1 MNPVRSGSLTFII
14 VLALCASLTLAVIAG
29 VSGYGIRRAAHDTR
43 GASTEAFRESLYS
56 RAAIFFAALSAP
68 PCKDVRE
75 CAERTQQLLS
85 LDATALSAAIF
96 TRTGDESYFRAAE
109 ILEFN
114 ASRKF
119 PFVRGSELREE
130 SGMIRKG
137 LYEITVDSTLTSA
150 DGLHFMSV
158 YGPVRLERGEA
169 VIQLSFSIDPARA
182 QSAAAGAERIR
193 GILFI
198 AAIIGAIALLGITIA
213 EAAAVSSLMKGL
225 TVVVKEAAGGE
236 TAVRMDPAADRDI
249 VELAESFNMLIGEL
263 REKDRKMAE
272 LGARDSAAELFK
284 SGVTAFKENRA
295 DDAEAL
301 FRSHL
306 LLRGG
311 SFGSCFNLGIIKARR
326 RQFAEALS
334 YFEQAAAL
342 NPDNAQTAEYIQ
354 KVQRM
359 SSGQS

>member
-1 MNPVRSGSLTFII
+1 MKPMRSGSLTFII
-14 VLALCASLTLAVIAG
+14 ALALSASLTLAAIAG
-29 VSGYGIRRAAHDTR
+29 ISGYGIRAAARDVSRASH
-43 GASTEAFRESLYS
+43 EAFRESLYS
-56 RAAIFFAALSAP
+56 RAAIFFAALSDPAA
-68 PCKDVRE
+68 KDVRE
-75 CAERTQQLLS
+75 AAGRAQQLLS
-85 LDATALSAAIF
+85 LDATALSAVIF

-119 PFVRGSELREE
+119 PFTRGSELREE
-130 SGMIRKG
+130 SGIIRKG
-137 LYEITVDSTLTSA
+137 LYEITVDTAVTTA

-169 VIQLSFSIDPARA
+169 VVQLSFSVDPSRARA
-182 QSAAAGAERIR
+182 AAAGAERIR
-193 GILFI
+193 RLLLI
-198 AAIIGAIALLGITIA
+198 ASIIGVLLLLGITIA

-236 TAVRMDPAADRDI
+236 TAVRMDPAVDRDI

-263 REKDRKMAE
+263 REKDRKVAE
-272 LGARDSAAELFK
+272 LGARDSGAELFK
-284 SGVTAFKENRA
+284 SGVAAFKENRA

-354 KVQRM
+354 KVKRM